1 MYMKRFAGVVI
12 ALVGVASIPA
22 QTLAQEHE
30 GCFLTDSKGR
40 VITLDSLCPSSSI
53 PALQAGDTLPP
64 PPGVASQGSGLV
76 VIPIKYRAGGT
87 PVIDVKF
94 NGSQTFEMLVDTGAT
109 STVISQDVATALSVS
124 PSGTTTVDTASQRGV
139 EFSLGQVQSIEVA
152 PGIVIRD
159 VTVAIG
165 PELEMGLLGQ
175 DLLGQYD
182 ITIRDRSIEFH
193 LR

>member
-1 MYMKRFAGVVI
+1 MKRFAGVVM
-12 ALVGVASIPA
+12 ALVGVASIPVQA
-22 QTLAQEHE
+22 LAQEHE

-40 VITLDSLCPSSSI
+40 VITLDSLCPSTSI
-53 PALQAGDTLPP
+53 PAPQSGDTLPP
-64 PPGVASQGSGLV
+64 PPGIASQGSGLV
-76 VIPIKYRAGGT
+76 VVPIKYRSGGT

-94 NGSQTFEMLVDTGAT
+94 NGSQTVEMLVDTGAT
-109 STVISQDVATALSVS
+109 GTVITQEVATALSVTE
-124 PSGTTTVDTASQRGV
+124 SGTTTVDTASEKGV
-139 EFSLGQVQSIEVA
+139 EFSLGQVQSLEVA

-165 PELEMGLLGQ
+165 PTLDMGLLGQ

-182 ITIRDRSIEFH
+182 ITIRDRTIEFH